1 MKKSQ
6 ALQLKISLAREQLA
20 KVVEKRNSLPQGEPV
35 SSEILKEMDESA
47 KAIQPLEI
55 EFRASVVLEDEEE
68 NKEKREHSADFE
80 TSEKRQLNELI
91 SKASLFD
98 FVDEARSGKSVNGA
112 SLECRQALL
121 GEGAKEN
128 LLPIQLLAPK
138 FNGNEIE
145 VRTDVE
151 STLASGSENKA
162 LNPNFLNSVFPQSN
176 LNALGIPMIPVPIG
190 EAQFVAVTSGAT
202 AGVPARAAAQDASAV
217 VLEPFSLTPRR
228 AQSRVQFAREST
240 FRMAGLEELLRT
252 EIRNA
257 ISNELDEQVISGAN
271 GFTNELT
278 NPTDPIAVI
287 TYQNFVDTYTDLI
300 EGTYSTSLSDLRII
314 CGASTFKKAVTTF
327 RTTSSEVSATD
338 FINSRTAGLSVSGH
352 IPAPASNIQRAVVA
366 KISAPGNNAVL
377 PVWTGIEIL
386 VDPYSES
393 SKNLIS
399 LTSTLFFNFK
409 ILREAAFAL
418 VEHKTA

>member
-145 VRTDVE
+145 ERADAET
-151 STLASGSENKA
+151 TLASGSENKA

-176 LNALGIPMIPVPIG
+176 LNALGIPMIPVPVG
-190 EAQFVAVTSGAT
+190 EAQFVAVTTAPT
-202 AGVPARAAAQDASAV
+202 AGVPARAAAQDAAAV
-217 VLEPFSLTPRR
+217 VFAPFSLTPRR
-228 AQSRVQFAREST
+228 AQSRVQFARESA
-240 FRMAGLEELLRT
+240 FRLGGLEELLRT
-252 EIRNA
+252 EIRNSL
-257 ISNELDEQVISGAN
+257 SNELDSQVISGAN
-271 GFTNELT
+271 GFVNELPNPT
-278 NPTDPIAVI
+278 NPGSVIA
-287 TYQNFVDTYTDLI
+287 YQNFVDTYTELI
-300 EGTYSTSLSDLRII
+300 DGTYAYKLSDLRVI
-314 CGASTFKKAVTTF
+314 CGAKTYEVAVTKF

-338 FINSRTAGLSVSGH
+338 FIDSRSAGLSVSGH
-352 IPAPASNIQRAVVA
+352 IPSPASNIQRAVVA
-366 KISAPGNNAVL
+366 KLSAPGNNAVL
-377 PVWTGIEIL
+377 PVWQGLEIL
-386 VDPYSES
+386 VDPYSSGS
-393 SKNLIS
+393 SS
-399 LTSTLFFNFK
+399 G
-409 ILREAAFAL
+409 L
-418 VEHKTA
+418 VNRSPRHVIFQFQDSS

>member
-6 ALQLKISLAREQLA
+6 DLQLKISLARERLA
-20 KVVEKRNSLPQGEPV
+20 KVVEKRNALPQGEPV
-35 SSEILKEMDESA
+35 SSDILKEMDESVG
-47 KAIQPLEI
+47 AIQPLEV
-55 EFRASVVLEDEEE
+55 EYRASIVLEDEQE
-68 NKEKREHSADFE
+68 NKEKREQSADFE

-138 FNGNEIE
+138 FNENKIE
-145 VRTDVE
+145 ERADAE

-176 LNALGIPMIPVPIG
+176 LNALGIPMIPVPVG
-190 EAQFVAVTSGAT
+190 EAQFVAVTTAPT
-202 AGVPARAAAQDASAV
+202 AGVPARAAAQDAEAV
-217 VLEPFSLTPRR
+217 VFEPFSLTPRR

-252 EIRNA
+252 EIRN
-257 ISNELDEQVISGAN
+257 SLGNELDKQVISGAN

-278 NPTDPIAVI
+278 NPTDPAVI
-287 TYQNFVDTYTDLI
+287 TYQNFVDTYTGLI
-300 EGTYSTSLSDLRII
+300 DGTYSAKLSDLRVI
-314 CGASTFKKAVTTF
+314 CGAKTYEVAVTKF

-338 FINSRTAGLSVSGH
+338 FIDSRTAGLSVSGH

-377 PVWTGIEIL
+377 PVWTGLEIL

-393 SKNLIS
+393 SKGLIS
-399 LTSTLFFNFK
+399 LTATLFFNFK